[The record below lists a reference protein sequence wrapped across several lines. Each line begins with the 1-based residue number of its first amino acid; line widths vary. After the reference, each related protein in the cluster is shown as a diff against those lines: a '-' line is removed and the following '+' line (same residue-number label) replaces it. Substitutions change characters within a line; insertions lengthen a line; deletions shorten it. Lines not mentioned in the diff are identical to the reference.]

1 MNKQLVTLLSIV
13 VLMAVIAVV
22 AFALASRNVAPSQEK
37 SGASLEQSG
46 QYGPAMSAYCAALQ
60 KVTDGRRFVAIPD
73 KTTAANLNPSTWE
86 KPIAEF
92 VDWLFA
98 GGKISPEMASLVD
111 GLNRCMAQVKYENF
125 VYGTGMKKVSATE
138 YKTLWSQVFCPE
150 QKCPEAVAEK
160 AFERNEA
167 LCTFTGNSTYSYEVN
182 LVNLESGKRIDI
194 RVGLDMA
201 PSFLAR
207 PGTYFIILK
216 STATFQDNTFRNKRE
231 WISGFEASR
240 LVIPD
245 SVNVLNAYL
254 RTEVARRAK

>member
-13 VLMAVIAVV
+13 AVIAVIAV
-22 AFALASRNVAPSQEK
+22 IAFTLASRNVAPSQEK

-46 QYGPAMSAYCAALQ
+46 QFASAMTAYSAAML

-92 VDWLFA
+92 VDWLFS
-98 GGKISPEMASLVD
+98 GGKISPEMASLVS

-125 VYGTGMKKVSATE
+125 VYSVGMKKVSVTE
-138 YKTLWSQVFCPE
+138 YKTVWKQAFSPE
-150 QKCPEAVAEK
+150 QNSPDAVAEK

-167 LCTFTGNSTYSYEVN
+167 LCTFTGNSTYSYAVS
-182 LVNLESGKRIDI
+182 LVSLESGKRIDI
-194 RVGLDMA
+194 QVGLDMA
-201 PSFLAR
+201 LSFLVR
-207 PGTYFIILK
+207 PGTYFVILK
-216 STATFQDNTFRNKRE
+216 STATFQDNTFQNKRE

-245 SVNVLNAYL
+245 SVNVVNAYL